1 MGVSNKNAQNNVQPK
16 GNKKDLKKPL
26 QVLHISKKDDKE
38 KSQEIHMP
46 HLVHLATSKLQ
57 LVHSQMDQALYF
69 SMQLLQNY
77 LQVLMHFHKHLMVLV
92 ISMHKDLML
101 MEMLQEVRML

>member
-1 MGVSNKNAQNNVQPK
+1 MINLTKNFRRLIYLMA
-16 GNKKDLKKPL
+16 
-26 QVLHISKKDDKE
+26 
-38 KSQEIHMP
+38 
-46 HLVHLATSKLQ
+46 
-57 LVHSQMDQALYF
+57 QALYF

-101 MEMLQEVRML
+101 MEMLQEVPML